1 MASIVIRQLPD
12 FVKAKLKERAARHGR
27 SMEEE
32 ARDILHCAVS
42 VQEPRPGHSWADRIH
57 QRFAKLGGFE
67 LPERIQ
73 EPIREPP
80 NFE

>member
-1 MASIVIRQLPD
+1 
-12 FVKAKLKERAARHGR
+12 
-27 SMEEE
+27 MEEE
-32 ARDILHCAVS
+32 AREILHSAVS

-57 QRFAKLGGFE
+57 QRFAKIGGFE
-67 LPERIQ
+67 MPERIK